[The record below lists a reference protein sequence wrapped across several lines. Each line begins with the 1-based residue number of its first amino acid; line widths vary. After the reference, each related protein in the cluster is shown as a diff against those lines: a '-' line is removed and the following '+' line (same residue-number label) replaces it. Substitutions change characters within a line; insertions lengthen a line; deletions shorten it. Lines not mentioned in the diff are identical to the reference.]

1 MLTDCGWRDA
11 LKAQALSTPAVLL
24 GEGAAACSL
33 TSLPAAHFASRHGCA
48 TGILNEPGN
57 ERMTVEEL
65 VARLTPEAR
74 ATVPADV
81 KATLLGEINEFIRQ
95 NA

>member
-1 MLTDCGWRDA
+1 VCANPCRPFTR
-11 LKAQALSTPAVLL
+11 
-24 GEGAAACSL
+24 
-33 TSLPAAHFASRHGCA
+33 RHGCSI
-48 TGILNEPGN
+48 GILNEPGN

-74 ATVPADV
+74 ATVPANV

-95 NA
+95 HA